1 MLYNWCVRINF
12 GRDFLDV
19 FAVEAYTAS
28 WIEISIFIL
37 DPQTNSVEAYT
48 ASWIEMFPLRCRYQS
63 GRVEAYTASWIEIL
77 L

>member
-48 ASWIEMFPLRCRYQS
+48 ASWIEMHRKSESYSHYQS
-63 GRVEAYTASWIEIL
+63 RLIQPRGL
-77 L
+77 K